1 MPIISIPSKK
11 ATGTLNRRAKSFAPG
26 VGGGLA
32 LLNIA
37 VNWQPNQTSG
47 PVSFAFTLNESKGGF
62 LAGTYLFTGNI
73 NNPLGLCGHDLIACG
88 TVNWPAAPEG
98 IDPTDPPPNWEA
110 TGGPEDEDDEDED
123 EDEDTEGPAGD
134 TE

>member
-1 MPIISIPSKK
+1 MPIISISSKK

-26 VGGGLA
+26 GGGGLA
-32 LLNIA
+32 LLDIA

-47 PVSFAFTLNESKGGF
+47 PVSFAFTLNESKGNF

-73 NNPLGLCGHDLIACG
+73 NNPSSLCGHDVIACG
-88 TVNWPAAPEG
+88 TVNWPTAAE
-98 IDPTDPPPNWEA
+98 TDPPPDWEA